1 MRCQRAFVHLE
12 NIGQTNMTGP
22 LKYGV
27 IGVGH
32 LGKQHARVAAS
43 LEGATLV
50 GLHDTDLARLKTV
63 ASELG
68 VRPFSALAELVSS
81 VQAVSIA
88 VPTTSHFEVAMQCLS
103 SGVHVLIEKPL
114 AATVGQAEK
123 LIEAASAKSIVLQTG
138 HIERFNPIVQASF
151 SLISR
156 PRFIEGHRLSSFV
169 GRGTDIDVVLDLMIH
184 DIDLSLAAVKSGVKA
199 VEGTGVP
206 ILSRNIDIANARI
219 SFENGAVA
227 NLTASRV
234 SKEKTRKIRFF
245 CEDSYISIDC
255 LSRTAELYR
264 KGLPA
269 AREAEGTWEETVI
282 APGILRRLITAPEQE
297 PLRLELE
304 HFVKCVSS
312 GGTPIVDGLAGLRAM
327 EVALKVIDRIR
338 EGIDSFAPRA

>member
-1 MRCQRAFVHLE
+1 M
-12 NIGQTNMTGP
+12 
-22 LKYGV
+22 KYGV

-32 LGKQHARVAAS
+32 LGRQHARVASS
-43 LEGATLV
+43 LTGATLV
-50 GLHDTDLARLKTV
+50 GLHDSDPGTLQRV

-68 VRPFSALAELVSS
+68 VRPFSLLHELLAS
-81 VQAVSIA
+81 VQAVSVA
-88 VPTTSHFEVAMQCLS
+88 VPTTSHYEVAMRCVE

-114 AATVGQAEK
+114 AATLVQAEE
-123 LIEAASAKSIVLQTG
+123 LVAAAAAKPVVLQTG
-138 HIERFNPIVQASF
+138 HIERFNPIVQASLP
-151 SLISR
+151 LISR

-184 DIDLSLAAVKSGVKA
+184 DIDLSLAAVRSPVRA

-206 ILSRNIDIANARI
+206 ILSRKTDIANARI
-219 SFENGAVA
+219 TFENGAVA

-255 LSRTAELYR
+255 LSRKAELYR

-269 AREAEGTWEETVI
+269 AAADHDGTWEETVI
-282 APGILRRLITAPEQE
+282 APGILRRVITVPPDQE

-304 HFVKCVSS
+304 HFVKCVAS
-312 GGTPIVDGLAGLRAM
+312 GAIPMVDGRAGLLAM
-327 EVALKVIDRIR
+327 EVAHKVIDKIR
-338 EGIDSFAPRA
+338 EGIGGTAGA

>member
-1 MRCQRAFVHLE
+1 MCILGTRRE
-12 NIGQTNMTGP
+12 KNMSGP

-27 IGVGH
+27 AGVGH

-43 LEGATLV
+43 LAGVTLV
-50 GLHDTDLARLKTV
+50 GLHDTDPGTLRRV

-68 VRPFSALAELVSS
+68 VRPFSTLAELVSS
-81 VQAVSIA
+81 VEAASIA
-88 VPTTSHFEVAMQCLS
+88 VPTTSHFEVAMQCVS
-103 SGVHVLIEKPL
+103 AGVHVLIEKPL
-114 AATVGQAEK
+114 AATVSQAEE
-123 LIEAASAKSIVLQTG
+123 LVEAASAKPVVLQTG

-151 SLISR
+151 PLIKG

-184 DIDLSLAAVKSGVKA
+184 DIDLSLAAVDSQVRA

-219 SFENGAVA
+219 SFRNGAVA

-255 LSRTAELYR
+255 LARTAELYR

-269 AREAEGTWEETVI
+269 AARDGEGAWEETVI
-282 APGILRRLITAPEQE
+282 APGILRRVIAAPEQE

-304 HFVKCVSS
+304 HFVKCVVS
-312 GGTPIVDGLAGLRAM
+312 GATPIVDGLAGLRAM
-327 EVALKVIDRIR
+327 EVALKVIDKIR
-338 EGIDSFAPRA
+338 EGISGAAPGA

>member
-1 MRCQRAFVHLE
+1 
-12 NIGQTNMTGP
+12 MTDK

-32 LGKQHARVAAS
+32 LGKQHARVAVS
-43 LEGATLV
+43 LPGAVLV
-50 GLHDTDLARLKTV
+50 GVHDTDPGTLQRV

-68 VRPFSALAELVSS
+68 VRAFATLHELLAS
-81 VQAVSIA
+81 VQAVSVA
-88 VPTTSHFEVAMQCLS
+88 VPTTSHFEVAMRCVQ

-114 AATVGQAEK
+114 AATLAQAEE
-123 LIEAASAKSIVLQTG
+123 LVAAAAARPVVLQTG
-138 HIERFNPIVQASF
+138 HIERFNPIVQASLP
-151 SLISR
+151 LITG

-184 DIDLSLAAVKSGVKA
+184 DIDLSLAAVRSPVRA

-206 ILSRNIDIANARI
+206 ILSRKVDIANARI
-219 SFENGAVA
+219 TFESGAVA

-245 CEDSYISIDC
+245 CQDSYISIDC
-255 LSRTAELYR
+255 LSRKAELYR

-269 AREAEGTWEETVI
+269 SAADRDGTWEETVI
-282 APGILRRLITAPEQE
+282 APGILRRVIAAPPELE

-304 HFVKCVSS
+304 HFLNCVAS
-312 GGTPIVDGLAGLRAM
+312 GATPIVDGRAGLRAM
-327 EVALKVIDRIR
+327 EVAHKVIDKIK
-338 EGIDSFAPRA
+338 EGIGGVAAVP

>member
-1 MRCQRAFVHLE
+1 MM
-12 NIGQTNMTGP
+12 GQ

-43 LEGATLV
+43 LTGATLV
-50 GLHDTDLARLKTV
+50 GLYDTDSGTMQRV

-68 VRPFSALAELVSS
+68 VRPFPTLSELLTS
-81 VQAVSIA
+81 VQAVSVA
-88 VPTTSHFEVAMQCLS
+88 VPTTSHFDVAMQCVR

-114 AATVGQAEK
+114 AATVAQAEE
-123 LIEAASAKSIVLQTG
+123 LVGAASAKSVVLQAG
-138 HIERFNPIVQASF
+138 HIERFNPIVQASLP
-151 SLISR
+151 LISD

-184 DIDLSLAAVKSGVKA
+184 DIDLSLAAVKSRVRA

-206 ILSRNIDIANARI
+206 ILSRKIDIANARI
-219 SFENGAVA
+219 TFENGAVA

-245 CEDSYISIDC
+245 CGDSYISIDG
-255 LSRTAELYR
+255 LSRKAELYR

-269 AREAEGTWEETVI
+269 ADRDGTWEETVI
-282 APGILRRLITAPEQE
+282 APGILRRVIAAPPEQE

-304 HFVKCVSS
+304 HFVKCVAS
-312 GGTPIVDGLAGLRAM
+312 GATPIVDGLAGLRAM
-327 EVALKVIDRIR
+327 EVAHRVINKIR
-338 EGIDSFAPRA
+338 EGIGGVVAGE